1 MPSGREKG
9 PEKRSNTRRE
19 VSAAACVAAVGARW
33 RGAGNAA
40 SQATCEGSG
49 RPGGCSISPSVWL
62 ARLWQCCLDGSQ
74 GKCRSLK

>member
-19 VSAAACVAAVGARW
+19 VSAAACVAVGARW

-40 SQATCEGSG
+40 SQATCEGVLLGWEPGKVPFAEVDVRCNDDAIG
-49 RPGGCSISPSVWL
+49 REHPDVV
-62 ARLWQCCLDGSQ
+62 GS
-74 GKCRSLK
+74 